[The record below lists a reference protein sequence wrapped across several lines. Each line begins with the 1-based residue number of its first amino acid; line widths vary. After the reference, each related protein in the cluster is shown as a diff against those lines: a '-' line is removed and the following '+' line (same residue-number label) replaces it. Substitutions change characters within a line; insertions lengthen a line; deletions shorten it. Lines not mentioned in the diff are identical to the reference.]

1 MRYSCHRKKLLSHSK
16 LIWELDLLICLPYCL
31 WWYLETKTVL
41 REYEMFPT
49 PELTA
54 VSAVRRSGDCI
65 SPASSLLLVPP
76 GPSYPAEHRDSLQRP
91 GSATT
96 SGPGLGP
103 TQSCPSQQNYKESF
117 WWNYLFH
124 GKREIQAKL
133 GSSCRFISV
142 LIPFRLL
149 QKEHCKILRK

>member
-1 MRYSCHRKKLLSHSK
+1 MLNQFFQIFAIKYNILWQCDIWNMRPPPPPPQCM
-16 LIWELDLLICLPYCL
+16 
-31 WWYLETKTVL
+31 

-76 GPSYPAEHRDSLQRP
+76 GPSCSPAVLQN
-91 GSATT
+91 TEIHC
-96 SGPGLGP
+96 SGQARQPPAALGP
-103 TQSCPSQQNYKESF
+103 TQSCPSQQNYKETF

-124 GKREIQAKL
+124 GKREIQASL
-133 GSSCRFISV
+133 DLPADSFLSWF
-142 LIPFRLL
+142 LL
-149 QKEHCKILRK
+149 DCYKKNIARY

>member
-1 MRYSCHRKKLLSHSK
+1 MRYSCHGKKNPQHIR
-16 LIWELDLLICLPYCL
+16 LIWELNLLICLPYSKPHTACDQHRGL
-31 WWYLETKTVL
+31 ENMRSSQHLSSLQPVQSGGLETAL
-41 REYEMFPT
+41 ARP
-49 PELTA
+49 LL
-54 VSAVRRSGDCI
+54 SSG
-65 SPASSLLLVPP
+65 SLLVPP
-76 GPSYPAEHRDSLQRP
+76 YSAEHRDSLQRP
-91 GSATT
+91 GSPVT
-96 SGPGLGP
+96 SGP
-103 TQSCPSQQNYKESF
+103 TQPCPSQQNYKETF